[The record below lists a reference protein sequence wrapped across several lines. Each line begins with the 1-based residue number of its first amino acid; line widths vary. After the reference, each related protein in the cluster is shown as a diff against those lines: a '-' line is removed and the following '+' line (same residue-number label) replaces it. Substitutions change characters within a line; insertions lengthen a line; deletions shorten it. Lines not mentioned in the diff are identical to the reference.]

1 MSPLVDILYEN
12 GPCYVFNKPSGLLTQ
27 SAGDIDSLENRV
39 RAFLTERDR
48 PPYPLYLGTIHRLD
62 RPVTGAI
69 VMATRIR
76 ATQKLSKQFERRTI
90 DKRYWA
96 VVEGEI
102 DPDEGEW
109 IDYIRKIPNEA
120 HAEIVPRD
128 HPEGRKAV
136 LSYRT
141 LERRE
146 GVSLLEIDLHTGR
159 MHQIRVQAA
168 SRGFPIL
175 GDEQYGSTRTLG
187 EPQEDRRMRP
197 IALHARTLSFD
208 DPSSKERITVTA
220 PLPNTWLPW
229 SFTEP
234 R

>member
-12 GPCYVFNKPSGLLTQ
+12 GPCFVFNKPSGLLTQ
-27 SAGDIDSLENRV
+27 SAGGIDSLENRV
-39 RAFLTERDR
+39 RAFLTERDQ

-69 VMATRIR
+69 VMATRLR

-96 VVEGEI
+96 IVEGEI

-109 IDYIRKIPNEA
+109 IDHIRKIPNEA
-120 HAEIVPRD
+120 HAEIVPPD

-141 LERRE
+141 LDRRE

-168 SRGFPIL
+168 SRGFPII
-175 GDEQYGSTRTLG
+175 GDEQYGSTQTLG
-187 EPQEDRRMRP
+187 ETQEDRRMRP

-208 DPSSKERITVTA
+208 DPSSKERITVSA